1 MSSTERVRVVS
12 VAVDHFVWHRAEFG
26 PGAPS
31 LEDHR
36 LRWGYREFAERV
48 DSAAAQLAVTGVRR
62 GATVAIVLPNRLELL
77 VALMAVWRLGAI
89 AAPLDP
95 DGDEPLIEEQIVAAD
110 AVVVLDDRPVPGP
123 SHRIAGVP
131 RLAIEVLARPV
142 PVGWVAPPDPKSEDS
157 ALVCFGSGAGPDC
170 GVFSHGWLREVAADT
185 IRCLGLTGSDHCRIS
200 LPLARAD
207 VIGMNFVAAMVLGSR
222 LSLVSARTSPN
233 WAPPTGVSV
242 CSGFATFGA
251 RVP

>member
-1 MSSTERVRVVS
+1 MRVVS
-12 VAVDHFVWHRAEFG
+12 VAVDHFVWHRAEFA

-36 LRWGYREFAERV
+36 LSWGYREFVERV
-48 DSAAAQLAVTGVRR
+48 DAAAAHLAVTGVRR

-95 DGDEPLIEEQIVAAD
+95 DGGEPLVEKQIVAAD
-110 AVVVLDDRPVPGP
+110 AVVVLDDRPVPDAP
-123 SHRIAGVP
+123 HRIAGIP
-131 RLAIEVLARPV
+131 RLAVEVLARPV
-142 PVGWVAPPDPKSEDS
+142 PVGWVAPPEPTGEDS

-170 GVFSHGWLREVAADT
+170 GEFSHGWLHEVAADT

-222 LSLVSARTSPN
+222 LSLVSART
-233 WAPPTGVSV
+233 PPTRTPPTRVSA

-251 RVP
+251 QVP